1 MATAKPKTT
10 KIEAPTLE
18 EVVIAEA
25 VEEALIEDVIEE
37 VVEAVIE
44 AIPEA
49 LVEEPVESVLEAPQ
63 APVEPATPQEKVP
76 FVGDQRSWHGAQF
89 NQNRMSL

>member
-1 MATAKPKTT
+1 MATTKPKTI
-10 KIEAPTLE
+10 KE
-18 EVVIAEA
+18 ETP
-25 VEEALIEDVIEE
+25 VEEAPQVLDDVRQEE
-37 VVEAVIE
+37 VEEVAIVE

-76 FVGDQRSWHGAQF
+76 FVGDQRSWHGAQL

>member
-1 MATAKPKTT
+1 MATTKPKTIKEET
-10 KIEAPTLE
+10 PIEEAPQVLDDVLQE
-18 EVVIAEA
+18 EV
-25 VEEALIEDVIEE
+25 EE
-37 VVEAVIE
+37 VAIVE

-76 FVGDQRSWHGAQF
+76 FVGDQRSWHGAQL

>member
-1 MATAKPKTT
+1 MATTKPKTIKEET
-10 KIEAPTLE
+10 PIEEAPQVLDDVLQE
-18 EVVIAEA
+18 EV
-25 VEEALIEDVIEE
+25 EE
-37 VVEAVIE
+37 VAIVE

-76 FVGDQRSWHGAQF
+76 FVGDQRSWHGAQL
-89 NQNRMSL
+89 NQNRMSR

>member
-1 MATAKPKTT
+1 MATTKPKTIKEET
-10 KIEAPTLE
+10 PIEEAPQVLDDVLQE
-18 EVVIAEA
+18 EV
-25 VEEALIEDVIEE
+25 EE
-37 VVEAVIE
+37 VAIVE

-76 FVGDQRSWHGAQF
+76 FVGDQRSWHGAQL
-89 NQNRMSL
+89 NQNRLSL